1 MTRYILFPTIN
12 AVKADILKLDAN
24 IIDDAHPEMG
34 FRPIDK
40 EHVRERLQL
49 PHRNI
54 VRMLLKAYAYNHQ
67 DHLLPDNWQIEHI
80 LPQHWQKTFFPDVE
94 DDVVNEQIEH
104 IGNKTP
110 FERKLN
116 IVASDGYFLK
126 KQEQYKD
133 SEIEITK
140 ILVTSIDSDWTL
152 GNIKHRDEII
162 TSEIMQLLDK
172 WNKDYKEYGNEL
184 NGEGEKVPEAF
195 LRQLEEYKKKG
206 LI

>member
-1 MTRYILFPTIN
+1 
-12 AVKADILKLDAN
+12 
-24 IIDDAHPEMG
+24 
-34 FRPIDK
+34 
-40 EHVRERLQL
+40 
-49 PHRNI
+49 
-54 VRMLLKAYAYNHQ
+54 MLLKAYAYNHQ